1 MVKQG
6 IESIGDNMRKG
17 IMKESVIVG
26 LTTLGIGSAMMVL
39 PIRQKWWPF
48 AGTFLVGFLAHMGF
62 EYVGMN
68 EKFCKQILGEE

>member
-1 MVKQG
+1 MVEQG

-17 IMKESVIVG
+17 IIKESVVIG

-48 AGTFLVGFLAHMGF
+48 AGTFLIGFLA
-62 EYVGMN
+62 
-68 EKFCKQILGEE
+68 L

>member
-17 IMKESVIVG
+17 IIKESVVVG

-62 EYVGMN
+62 EYAGMN

>member
-1 MVKQG
+1 MVEQG

-17 IMKESVIVG
+17 IIKESVVIG

-48 AGTFLVGFLAHMGF
+48 AGTFLIGFLAHIGF
-62 EYVGMN
+62 EYAGVN
-68 EKFCKQILGEE
+68 EKFCKQILGDE

>member
-1 MVKQG
+1 MVEQG

-26 LTTLGIGSAMMVL
+26 LTTLGIGSAMMVV

-62 EYVGMN
+62 EYTGMN

>member
-17 IMKESVIVG
+17 IIKESVVVG

-39 PIRQKWWPF
+39 PIRQNGGRLREHFWLDFWHIW
-48 AGTFLVGFLAHMGF
+48 ALNMR
-62 EYVGMN
+62 E
-68 EKFCKQILGEE
+68 